1 MENWIEQA
9 RLMITECDCS
19 EKEKRRR
26 IMESLKGHALEI
38 VRAVWFSSSE
48 ASALHLDH
56 LSLVRIYILSFKI
69 TSGHGW
75 SVSQTGR

>member
-1 MENWIEQA
+1 MENWIEQTK
-9 RLMITECDCS
+9 LMITECDCS

-48 ASALHLDH
+48 ASALQYLEALESTFGSSESGED
-56 LSLVRIYILSFKI
+56 LYFKF
-69 TSGHGW
+69 
-75 SVSQTGR
+75 